1 MYVTAVHSSKLFY
14 FLYKKEV
21 KMKDVLIRAL
31 KTFIQG
37 FLGALAVTLP
47 VSDLTDQAVIKSLL
61 IGAIAAG
68 ISAVM
73 NLTITLIDKGGE
85 IIEGN

>member
-1 MYVTAVHSSKLFY
+1 MW
-14 FLYKKEV
+14 
-21 KMKDVLIRAL
+21 KDILIRAI

-47 VSDLTDQAVIKSLL
+47 STDFTDTTIMKSLL
-61 IGAIAAG
+61 IGAVAGG

-73 NLTITLIDKGGE
+73 NMTINLLETKKE
-85 IIEGN
+85 VK

>member
-1 MYVTAVHSSKLFY
+1 M
-14 FLYKKEV
+14 KKNL
-21 KMKDVLIRAL
+21 KDILIRAF

-47 VSDLTDQAVIKSLL
+47 NADITSTEVLKSLL
-61 IGAIAAG
+61 IGALAGG

-73 NLTITLIDKGGE
+73 NFVIKAWESSKEIEKEIDE
-85 IIEGN
+85 II

>member
-1 MYVTAVHSSKLFY
+1 MNL
-14 FLYKKEV
+14 KEIF
-21 KMKDVLIRAL
+21 IRCI

-47 VSDLTDQAVIKSLL
+47 SSDLQDVAIIKSIL
-61 IGAIAAG
+61 IGALAGG

-73 NLTITLIDKGGE
+73 NTIVSILDNKKE
-85 IIEGN
+85 K

>member
-1 MYVTAVHSSKLFY
+1 
-14 FLYKKEV
+14 
-21 KMKDVLIRAL
+21 MKDILIRAL

-47 VSDLTDQAVIKSLL
+47 NSDINNVAVLKSLL
-61 IGAIAAG
+61 IGALAGG

-73 NLTITLIDKGGE
+73 NL
-85 IIEGN
+85 IIKLLNKEEK

>member
-1 MYVTAVHSSKLFY
+1 
-14 FLYKKEV
+14 
-21 KMKDVLIRAL
+21 MKDILIRAG

-47 VSDLTDQAVIKSLL
+47 NSDFSNMQVVKSLL
-61 IGAIAAG
+61 IGAVAGG

-73 NLTITLIDKGGE
+73 NLIINMLNKKGD
-85 IIEGN
+85 

>member
-1 MYVTAVHSSKLFY
+1 M
-14 FLYKKEV
+14 KKINW
-21 KMKDVLIRAL
+21 KDIGIRAF

-37 FLGALAVTLP
+37 FLGALAITLP
-47 VSDLTDQAVIKSLL
+47 NADYSDLEVIKSLV

-73 NLTITLIDKGGE
+73 NLALVYLKKG
-85 IIEGN
+85 N

>member
-1 MYVTAVHSSKLFY
+1 
-14 FLYKKEV
+14 
-21 KMKDVLIRAL
+21 MKDILIRAG

-47 VSDLTDQAVIKSLL
+47 NSDFSNIQVVKSLL
-61 IGAIAAG
+61 IGAVAGG

-73 NLTITLIDKGGE
+73 NLIINMLNKKGE
-85 IIEGN
+85 

>member
-1 MYVTAVHSSKLFY
+1 
-14 FLYKKEV
+14 
-21 KMKDVLIRAL
+21 MKDVLVRAI

-47 VSDLTDQAVIKSLL
+47 TSYVTDWAVIKSLL
-61 IGAIAAG
+61 IGAVAGG

-73 NLTITLIDKGGE
+73 NLTINLLNDRKEGEDK
-85 IIEGN
+85 

>member
-1 MYVTAVHSSKLFY
+1 
-14 FLYKKEV
+14 
-21 KMKDVLIRAL
+21 MKDILIRAL

-47 VSDLTDQAVIKSLL
+47 NSDLASTEVLKSLL
-61 IGAIAAG
+61 IGALAGG

-73 NLTITLIDKGGE
+73 NL
-85 IIEGN
+85 IIKLLNKEE